1 MGTPTVLWS
10 QQRHPR
16 LLLPELFTLDNLDMS
31 SPLAMLDI
39 LMLPTLMPLDTHM
52 VLLPTLTE
60 LLSLLMNQLSMLPR
74 LLTLLPVVLSTQSE
88 FTVMPTD
95 MLDSSPTPTVP
106 LSQLSPMRLLL
117 PVLPILLPLLP
128 HKNHLVC

>member
-1 MGTPTVLWS
+1 
-10 QQRHPR
+10 
-16 LLLPELFTLDNLDMS
+16 MS

-60 LLSLLMNQLSMLPR
+60 LLSLLMSQLSMLAR
-74 LLTLLPVVLSTQSE
+74 LLTLLPVVSSTPSE

-95 MLDSSPTPTVP
+95 MLDSLPPPTVL

-128 HKNHLVC
+128 HKNHLVCRLYLLERKSNMICEFCSNLIETLPNFA

>member
-1 MGTPTVLWS
+1 MMLLS

-16 LLLPELFTLDNLDMS
+16 LLLPELFTLDNLDTS
-31 SPLAMLDI
+31 SPLA
-39 LMLPTLMPLDTHM
+39 MLPTLMPLDTHM

-60 LLSLLMNQLSMLPR
+60 LLSLLMSQLYMLPR
-74 LLTLLPVVLSTQSE
+74 LLTLLPVVSSTQSE

-95 MLDSSPTPTVP
+95 MLDSLPTPTVP

-117 PVLPILLPLLP
+117 
-128 HKNHLVC
+128 

>member
-1 MGTPTVLWS
+1 MG
-10 QQRHPR
+10 
-16 LLLPELFTLDNLDMS
+16 S

-60 LLSLLMNQLSMLPR
+60 LLSLLMSQLSMLPR
-74 LLTLLPVVLSTQSE
+74 LTLLPVVSSTPSE

-95 MLDSSPTPTVP
+95 MLDSLPTPTVL

-128 HKNHLVC
+128 HKNYLVC